1 MEPIDLDAL
10 GLVESGIDHCVVAYS
25 ETFGRLIRQDSPCQL
40 GVPTQYLAV
49 LATQRGD
56 LPAAETLAQ
65 YMHQEATHIFDSMMT
80 LWLQE
85 LLDYADRS
93 LGLSRFAT
101 LMRVPRQHIWASLQR
116 VGNDFVAEAIGALHR
131 ADLATFD
138 VALSHARRVYKTMGD
153 EVVKFVQDIL
163 TEIARA
169 EGEDGPVS
177 AMREP
182 YEHIW
187 RRRYATW
194 ESLTGE
200 ERLQLSCEGMRAHYG
215 GPTRQGEFKVVDE
228 GTRFRMSFAGCGTG
242 GVLRR
247 GDVETG
253 EDAYPTTGIIRTP
266 KPYSWG
272 LTGVPW
278 YCVHCSLYL
287 EHWPAMEEGINRRP
301 VIFVD
306 DDASP
311 VTTEWLVY
319 KDLAAT
325 EQEDYMR
332 IWARPPANGG
342 AER

>member
-1 MEPIDLDAL
+1 MEPIDLGAL
-10 GLVESGIDHCVVAYS
+10 GLAESGIDHRVVAYS
-25 ETFGRLIRQDSPCQL
+25 ETFGRLIRQDSPHQL

-56 LPAAETLAQ
+56 LPAAETLAR
-65 YMHQEATHIFDSMMT
+65 YMQQEATHIFDSMMT

-85 LLDYADRS
+85 LLGYADRS
-93 LGLSRFAT
+93 LGLGRFAT

-116 VGNDFVAEAIGALHR
+116 VGNDFVAEAIGALQR

-163 TEIARA
+163 TEIATA

-194 ESLTGE
+194 ASLTGK

-215 GPTRQGEFKVVDE
+215 GPTRQGEFKVIDE

-247 GDVETG
+247 GDAETG
-253 EDAYPTTGIIRTP
+253 EDAYPTTGIVRTP

-272 LTGVPW
+272 LAGVPW

-332 IWARPPANGG
+332 IWAHPPATGG
-342 AER
+342 AE

>member
-10 GLVESGIDHCVVAYS
+10 GLVESELDHRVVAYS
-25 ETFGRLIRQDSPCQL
+25 PAFGRPIRQDVPRQL

-49 LATQRGD
+49 LATRRGD
-56 LPAAETLAQ
+56 LPAAETLAR
-65 YMHQEATHIFDSMMT
+65 YMQQEASYIFDSMMT

-93 LGLSRFAT
+93 LGLGRFTT
-101 LMRVPRQHIWASLQR
+101 LMRVPRQHVWASFQR
-116 VGNDFVAEAIGALHR
+116 MGNDFVTEAISALHQ
-131 ADLATFD
+131 ADVATFD
-138 VALSHARRVYKTMGD
+138 VTLSHARRVYKTMGD

-163 TEIARA
+163 TEVASA

-187 RRRYATW
+187 RRRYAGW

-200 ERLQLSCEGMRAHYG
+200 ERLQLSCEGMRAHFG

-228 GTRFRMSFAGCGTG
+228 GTRFRMTFAGCGTG

-253 EDAYPTTGIIRTP
+253 EGAYSTTGLVAVP

-272 LTGVPW
+272 LRGVPW

-287 EHWPAMEEGINRRP
+287 EHWPVMEEGVNRRP

-319 KDLAAT
+319 KDLADT
-325 EQEDYMR
+325 EHEDYLR
-332 IWARPPANGG
+332 IWAHPPAKGS
-342 AER
+342 AEE